1 MVMNYDDNDGHT
13 TTEKPIV
20 YAPMQ
25 RAIRWTFDSMSDSEL
40 LTQKHLKRYEAKV
53 LALAEDIA
61 DKEKRIVKEKA
72 ALESLKI
79 ELSERKKQ
87 MKVLREQV
95 SDIETKLRQSE
106 ERAQRARDEAS
117 RRKKKRVGWIFATIF
132 TFGNNF

>member
-1 MVMNYDDNDGHT
+1 
-13 TTEKPIV
+13 
-20 YAPMQ
+20 
-25 RAIRWTFDSMSDSEL
+25 
-40 LTQKHLKRYEAKV
+40 LKRYEAKV